1 MNLWNKFVDYILG
14 EKVIS
19 FGEFTKLLEEKLNES
34 GYKKVSHIGSTDYNL
49 FYYNGKVPEGYFT
62 FFQID
67 TINET
72 VSFANSKDFNPTGCW
87 HSFSKEYFTKQHLL
101 ALFDR
106 VEEYAKFSKQC
117 RIQAKIDEIGKD
129 FER

>member
-14 EKVIS
+14 EKVIP
-19 FGEFTKLLEEKLNES
+19 FGEFTKQLEEKLNEY

-49 FYYNGKVPEGYFT
+49 FYYNSKVSEGYFT

-87 HSFSKEYFTKQHLL
+87 HSFSKEYFTKQHLQ

-129 FER
+129 FV

>member
-14 EKVIS
+14 EKVIP
-19 FGEFTKLLEEKLNES
+19 FGEFTKQLEEKLNEY
-34 GYKKVSHIGSTDYNL
+34 GYKRVSHIGSTDYNL
-49 FYYNGKVPEGYFT
+49 FYYNSKVPADDYT

-67 TINET
+67 IINET
-72 VSFANSKDFNPTGCW
+72 VNFANSKDNNPTSCW
-87 HSFSKEYFTKQHLL
+87 HSFSKEYFTKQHLQ

-129 FER
+129 FE

>member
-14 EKVIS
+14 EKVIP
-19 FGEFTKLLEEKLNES
+19 FGEFTKQLEEKLSEY
-34 GYKKVSHIGSTDYNL
+34 GYKKIIHIGSTDYDL
-49 FYYNGKVPEGYFT
+49 FYYNGKVPADDYT

-72 VSFANSKDFNPTGCW
+72 VNFANSKDNNPTGCW
-87 HSFSKEYFTKQHLL
+87 HSFSKEYFTKQHLQ
-101 ALFDR
+101 ALFER

-117 RIQAKIDEIGKD
+117 RIQVKLDELNKD
-129 FER
+129 FE

>member
-14 EKVIS
+14 EKVIPYD
-19 FGEFTKLLEEKLNES
+19 EFIKQLDSKLVEY
-34 GYKKVSHIGSTDYNL
+34 GYKKINHIGSTDYDL
-49 FYYNGKVPEGYFT
+49 FYYNSNVPADNYT

-72 VSFANSKDFNPTGCW
+72 VNFANSKDYNPTSCW
-87 HSFSKEYFTKQHLL
+87 HSFSKEYFTKQNIQ

-106 VEEYAKFSKQC
+106 VEKYAKFSKQC
-117 RIQAKIDEIGKD
+117 VVKAKLAEINKD
-129 FER
+129 FV

>member
-14 EKVIS
+14 EKLIP
-19 FGEFTKLLEEKLNES
+19 FGEFTKQLEEKLNES
-34 GYKKVSHIGSTDYNL
+34 CYKKVSHIGSTDYNL
-49 FYYNGKVPEGYFT
+49 FYYNSKVPADDYT

-67 TINET
+67 IINET
-72 VSFANSKDFNPTGCW
+72 VNFANSKDNNPTSCW
-87 HSFSKEYFTKQHLL
+87 HSFSKEYFTKQHLQ

-129 FER
+129 FE